1 MRAAQVLA
9 PGAERP
15 ADDRD
20 LLPDVLR
27 TLMRDIEIPNGLAA
41 VGYDEGDVGDLVEGA
56 VKQQRLLATAPK
68 DVTEDDLAAILTGSL
83 ELW

>member
-1 MRAAQVLA
+1 
-9 PGAERP
+9 
-15 ADDRD
+15 
-20 LLPDVLR
+20 
-27 TLMRDIEIPNGLAA
+27 
-41 VGYDEGDVGDLVEGA
+41 